1 MIKAIKAKLMRE
13 FLSRKFLC
21 WVVACVF
28 FALGTLSENGFL
40 IISGAYMGFNFASA
54 LIKGRKENDIQN

>member
-1 MIKAIKAKLMRE
+1 MIKAIKAKLMSE

-54 LIKGRKENDIQN
+54 LIRGRKENDIQD